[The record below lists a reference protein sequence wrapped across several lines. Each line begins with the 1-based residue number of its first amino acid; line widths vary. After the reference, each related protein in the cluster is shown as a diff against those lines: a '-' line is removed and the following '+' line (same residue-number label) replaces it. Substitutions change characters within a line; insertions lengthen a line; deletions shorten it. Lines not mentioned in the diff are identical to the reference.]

1 MLLQFLL
8 WLVHMPLMLNS
19 GLSIIKYTLMVTR
32 VCCVVLLTLTSS
44 KNETNE
50 NKITYCSVKPKTVA
64 AHLIQ
69 IEL

>member
-32 VCCVVLLTLTSS
+32 VCCVVVLLTLTSS
-44 KNETNE
+44 KNETE
-50 NKITYCSVKPKTVA
+50 NKITTAV
-64 AHLIQ
+64 
-69 IEL
+69 